1 MTKKHYN
8 KHMKGI
14 RRTTGMLM
22 TESVGYGTAGIVA
35 GSITGPG
42 APAAMNAFTIGS
54 SMAGI
59 PSLVSGS
66 SNVLGSLKMLNQTKH
81 RKRKR

>member
-1 MTKKHYN
+1 
-8 KHMKGI
+8 MKGI

-42 APAAMNAFTIGS
+42 APVAMHAYTVGS

-81 RKRKR
+81 RKRRR